1 MAYARAESQESSFS
15 PFSKK
20 GSDERDDASS
30 STFSFTRSQGL
41 LRTAA
46 PAVTLGASDRNIQ
59 DGVGIQPKLT
69 VSEPDDRSERE
80 AERVADAVMR
90 MPDPDSGMDM
100 RPFFESRMG
109 EDLSDVRIHTGGEAD
124 RVARSLNAK
133 AFTVGTDV
141 VFANG
146 NYQPQTR
153 WGRELLA
160 HELTHVTRHS
170 SFEESQ
176 IYRQTDEESDGST
189 FESILGTAWSVVE
202 DVGRGGQRAVESW
215 GLTGFDRTSEIGSEN
230 ERAWALFKD
239 LVSAGAKVD
248 GPLYNII
255 KFTVQNDIDDTIAEE
270 LTREQ
275 RTMIERGAAAAGEK
289 AVTHI
294 AGRVLGS
301 TIIKGILKRIAVK
314 VAATAAYKS
323 LARKVGV
330 SAGAGATGIGIPVT
344 GTIMLGVLQRASNA
358 SRELRNNN
366 SELYRQLRQR
376 NLDMGYFLVEPMLP
390 ELREQVRLAVREVIA
405 DELSATRE
413 SQQDEKSSGDE
424 EPEEIEYREVGGA
437 RIHVIEEGDTLWEL
451 GNRYG
456 VDPAEL
462 EGLNDVDPRNLQ
474 IGEPLLIPEPESDEL
489 IVY

>member
-1 MAYARAESQESSFS
+1 MS
-15 PFSKK
+15 
-20 GSDERDDASS
+20 G
-30 STFSFTRSQGL
+30 
-41 LRTAA
+41 AA
-46 PAVTLGASDRNIQ
+46 
-59 DGVGIQPKLT
+59 
-69 VSEPDDRSERE
+69 VSEPLSHGASRDSTGRQKS
-80 AERVADAVMR
+80 VA
-90 MPDPDSGMDM
+90 
-100 RPFFESRMG
+100 
-109 EDLSDVRIHTGGEAD
+109 
-124 RVARSLNAK
+124 K
-133 AFTVGTDV
+133 
-141 VFANG
+141 
-146 NYQPQTR
+146 
-153 WGRELLA
+153 
-160 HELTHVTRHS
+160 
-170 SFEESQ
+170 
-176 IYRQTDEESDGST
+176 
-189 FESILGTAWSVVE
+189 
-202 DVGRGGQRAVESW
+202 
-215 GLTGFDRTSEIGSEN
+215 N